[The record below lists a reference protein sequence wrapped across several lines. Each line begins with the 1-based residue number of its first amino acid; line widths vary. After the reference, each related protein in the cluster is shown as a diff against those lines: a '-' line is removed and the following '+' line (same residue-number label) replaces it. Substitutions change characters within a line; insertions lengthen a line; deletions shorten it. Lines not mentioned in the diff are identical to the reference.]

1 MEPNADSPAWPATTS
16 PAPALTARYRILAL
30 GRAGMAAIHPLLSA
44 GLSEV
49 EFAVLDTD
57 PEALAQSPV
66 PHRLHFGEAA
76 TFGLGT
82 GSDPARGRAAAEADL
97 DHLRPLVAGA
107 RLVFIV
113 AGLGGGTGSGAAP
126 VLARLAREAGALT
139 LGIATLPFDC
149 EGRLRA
155 AHAREA
161 LTTFRSNAD
170 AVICV
175 PKQRVLAQYKD
186 HERPALT
193 DVLDAANQL
202 AGQSIIGLIK
212 LLTRPGLMPLDFAH
226 LERLLRGRHAE
237 SCFAAVETTGTH
249 RTRDAVDQ
257 LLRHPFLDRGQALTD
272 ANAVL
277 LSIAA
282 GPEVTFTEI
291 DRVFTHLQNV
301 CEHAEVITG
310 TSIDA
315 ALEGRLVVTVIASR
329 SPAAPMPMTSGNS
342 PMQTGATSGN
352 ISAAPSLPQSRP
364 DSGAAL
370 GPDLLDPTQHPGASV
385 PTTSGTPMTPAF
397 PSGRVLPL
405 PVFDAYANLGSL
417 STGPGMGPGKTSA
430 TSPVGAGGVGGM
442 KKKNKP
448 IQSLLNF
455 SSPTNRGRF
464 EGIPATI
471 YQGEDLDIPT
481 YARRGISLN

>member
-1 MEPNADSPAWPATTS
+1 METS
-16 PAPALTARYRILAL
+16 PLSSTPLAARYRILAV
-30 GRAGMAAIHPLLSA
+30 GRAGVAAIEPLLSA
-44 GLSEV
+44 GLSEA

-57 PEALAQSPV
+57 PDALAQSPV
-66 PHRLHFGEAA
+66 RHRIHFGEAA

-97 DHLRPLVAGA
+97 SLLRPLVAGA

-139 LGIATLPFDC
+139 LGVATLPFDC

-155 AHAREA
+155 THAQEA
-161 LTTFRSNAD
+161 LNAFRSAAD

-186 HERPALT
+186 HQRPALT
-193 DVLDAANQL
+193 EVLAAANQL
-202 AGQSIIGLIK
+202 SGQSIAGLIK

-237 SCFAAVETTGTH
+237 SCFATVETTGSN

-257 LLRHPFLDRGQALTD
+257 LLRHPFLNRGQALAD
-272 ANAVL
+272 ADAVL

-301 CEHAEVITG
+301 CEHAAVITG
-310 TSIDA
+310 TCIDT
-315 ALEGRLVVTVIASR
+315 ALEGRLVVTVIASQ
-329 SPAAPMPMTSGNS
+329 SHTPPLPIPSGNTS
-342 PMQTGATSGN
+342 AGIEAGSEEATGSSDLNRIRPEPTATELVVGAPLIPAPQSQTR
-352 ISAAPSLPQSRP
+352 PSLSP
-364 DSGAAL
+364 D
-370 GPDLLDPTQHPGASV
+370 
-385 PTTSGTPMTPAF
+385 
-397 PSGRVLPL
+397 
-405 PVFDAYANLGSL
+405 FDARGPL
-417 STGPGMGPGKTSA
+417 TGPHRSMNSTPGGSPGTSTTKRKTKA
-430 TSPVGAGGVGGM
+430 V
-442 KKKNKP
+442 
-448 IQSLLNF
+448 QSLLNF
-455 SSPTNRGRF
+455 SGPTNRGRF
-464 EGIPATI
+464 EGIPATV